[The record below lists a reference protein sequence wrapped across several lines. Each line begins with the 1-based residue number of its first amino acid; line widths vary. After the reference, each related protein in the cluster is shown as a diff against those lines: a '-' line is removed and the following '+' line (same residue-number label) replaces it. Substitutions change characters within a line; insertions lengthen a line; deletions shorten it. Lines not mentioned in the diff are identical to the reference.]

1 MANSIVLAMEDPYN
15 PNKLI
20 QNLDYLFLAIFT
32 LEMFLKVIA
41 MGLFMRPYS
50 YLRDSWNILDC
61 VVIIL
66 GWMGLGLAGS
76 NVNAIRAIRILR
88 PLRGLHSMPGMA
100 GLVKTLLNSLPQ
112 MVNIMILFVAFLVVA
127 ATVGV

>member
-1 MANSIVLAMEDPYN
+1 MTNPIREFVIKIVVFPWFDRVILFTIMANSIVLAMEDPYN

-50 YLRDSWNILDC
+50 YLRDSWNI
-61 VVIIL
+61 V
-66 GWMGLGLAGS
+66 
-76 NVNAIRAIRILR
+76 
-88 PLRGLHSMPGMA
+88 
-100 GLVKTLLNSLPQ
+100 SL
-112 MVNIMILFVAFLVVA
+112 
-127 ATVGV
+127 TYH